1 MGFGRWLGVMVLA
14 AASAAH
20 ADSTQL
26 VAVAAPSNSTSSSP
40 TLGVMTGIGLP
51 DGATAALAWR
61 PIRALRVEAGAAH
74 NYVSPGVRG
83 GITYIPFGTWA
94 TPTLGVGY
102 GHFFERDAN
111 PAVRTISGDSTFDS
125 PMLDRFGY
133 DYADARVGLELG
145 RKHVTFFLHVG
156 ITRVT
161 AQIHD
166 VAAAVAGSTGASMV
180 TITSTDPNVTLW
192 APSVDLGFVVYL
204 F

>member
-1 MGFGRWLGVMVLA
+1 MGYGWLSVVVLA

-26 VAVAAPSNSTSSSP
+26 VATAAPSSSSSSP
-40 TLGVMTGIGLP
+40 NLGVMTGIGLP
-51 DGATAALAWR
+51 DGATASLAWR

-74 NYVSPGVRG
+74 NVVSPGVRG
-83 GITYIPFGTWA
+83 GVTYIPFGSWA

-111 PAVRTISGDSTFDS
+111 PAVRKISGDSTFDS

-133 DYADARVGLELG
+133 DFASARIGLELG

-166 VAAAVAGSTGASMV
+166 VAAAAAGSTGSSMV